1 MSQIHKKFNTDM
13 VVGMLKKYLNE
24 EIDREY
30 IQELLEIKRSRFFSV
45 LKKYKENPERFSIE
59 YKKNQPKRIN
69 PEIEEH
75 IFEELSLDKSII
87 NNKDVPIRNYNYS
100 YIKKRIENKFN
111 QTVSL
116 PTIIDRAKKNGFY
129 IKNKKKK
136 KVHDREVLTN
146 YPGELI
152 QHDSSYHLWA
162 PDAKKKWHLITSL
175 DDYSRLILFGK
186 FVQKETTF
194 KHIKALETVVLKY
207 GIPFSYYVDSHSI
220 FRFVRG
226 RDSYINKHHKL
237 TDDVDPQWKIVLN
250 ECNIKLIYA
259 LSPQAKGKI
268 ERPYR
273 WLQDNIVRT
282 CVRENIDNIKD
293 AQDILNNE
301 INLYNYKQVHS
312 TTKEIPSSRFDYAT
326 NSGKTLFRDFHI
338 PKPLESV
345 KDLFSVKITR
355 MANAYRRISINNI
368 SFRIKTVNPRDEVTL
383 RIYPLD
389 YNISEI
395 RFWVKNKLVDVQKIQ
410 NSEFKGV
417 HF

>member
-220 FRFVRG
+220 FIFVRG

-237 TDDVDPQWKIVLN
+237 TDDVDPQWKIV
-250 ECNIKLIYA
+250 
-259 LSPQAKGKI
+259 
-268 ERPYR
+268 
-273 WLQDNIVRT
+273 
-282 CVRENIDNIKD
+282 
-293 AQDILNNE
+293 
-301 INLYNYKQVHS
+301 
-312 TTKEIPSSRFDYAT
+312 
-326 NSGKTLFRDFHI
+326 
-338 PKPLESV
+338 
-345 KDLFSVKITR
+345 
-355 MANAYRRISINNI
+355 
-368 SFRIKTVNPRDEVTL
+368 
-383 RIYPLD
+383 
-389 YNISEI
+389 
-395 RFWVKNKLVDVQKIQ
+395 
-410 NSEFKGV
+410 
-417 HF
+417 